1 MEHRS
6 YMRGKK
12 LAYLSLISLILIS
25 SSHSKIYAET
35 SSGSRNFTIDVVDVV
50 PHNATSFTQGLE
62 MFDGNML
69 ESSGLYGK
77 SRLSE
82 VDIVTGEA
90 IRQIIFN
97 ESIFSEGIT
106 VREGSVI
113 MLTWREQIAFEVDLN
128 DFQVIGNYSYQG
140 EGWGLC
146 FNGNHLVMT
155 NGSSDLIFRD
165 PHSFEV
171 DYTIGVALDGVE
183 IGNLNEL
190 ECVGD
195 MVYANV
201 WMKDSIVAIDSSSG
215 EVVFSATLSLI
226 SQDQGNNRNEVLNG
240 IAFDK
245 SSGGFWITGKNWT
258 QMYLVD
264 FIPEES
270 IGKKDPMFT
279 NGILLAF
286 FSIFACFMILY
297 VKFRTNLGL
306 EKPNFKDHHQ

>member
-1 MEHRS
+1 
-6 YMRGKK
+6 MRGKK

-35 SSGSRNFTIDVVDVV
+35 SSGSRNFTIDVLEVV

-82 VDIVTGEA
+82 VDIVTGEV

-106 VREGSVI
+106 VREDSVI

-128 DFQVIGNYSYQG
+128 DFQVVGNYSYQG

-146 FNGNHLVMT
+146 FNGNHFVMT

-171 DYTIGVALDGVE
+171 DYTIGVVLDGVE

-190 ECVGD
+190 ECVED
-195 MVYANV
+195 IVYANV
-201 WMKDSIVAIDSSSG
+201 WMKDNIVAINSSSG
-215 EVVFSATLSLI
+215 EVVFSATTSII

-240 IAFDK
+240 IAFDQ

-258 QMYLVD
+258 EMYLVD
-264 FIPEES
+264 FIPEDI
-270 IGKKDPMFT
+270 IGKKDPMYT
-279 NGILLAF
+279 NGIFLAL
-286 FSIFACFMILY
+286 FSIFLCFIILY
-297 VKFRTNLGL
+297 LKFRNDQAL

>member
-1 MEHRS
+1 
-6 YMRGKK
+6 MRGNK
-12 LAYLSLISLILIS
+12 LAYLSLISLILIFLP
-25 SSHSKIYAET
+25 HSQIYAET
-35 SSGSRNFTIDVVDVV
+35 SSEGRTFTIDVLEVA
-50 PHNATSFTQGLE
+50 PHNETSFTQGLE

-82 VDIVTGEA
+82 TDIVTGEV

-165 PHSFEV
+165 PYSFEV
-171 DYTIGVALDGVE
+171 DYTIRVVLDGVE
-183 IGNLNEL
+183 IVNLNEL

-201 WMKDSIVAIDSSSG
+201 WMQDNIVAINSSSG

-258 QMYLVD
+258 EMYLVD
-264 FIPEES
+264 FIPEASIEKNDPES
-270 IGKKDPMFT
+270 T
-279 NGILLAF
+279 NGIFLAL
-286 FSIFACFMILY
+286 FSIFTCIIILY
-297 VKFRTNLGL
+297 LKFRTNLGL
-306 EKPNFKDHHQ
+306 KKPNFKDHHQ

>member
-1 MEHRS
+1 
-6 YMRGKK
+6 MRVNK
-12 LAYLSLISLILIS
+12 LAYLSLILIIIIFP
-25 SSHSKIYAET
+25 SHPQIYAET
-35 SSGSRNFTIDVVDVV
+35 SSESRNFTIDVLEVV
-50 PHNATSFTQGLE
+50 PHNETSFTQGLE
-62 MFDGNML
+62 MYDGNML

-82 VDIVTGEA
+82 TDIVTGEV

-106 VREGSVI
+106 VREDSVI
-113 MLTWREQIAFEVDLN
+113 MLTWREQIAFEVDLH
-128 DFQVIGNYSYQG
+128 DFQIIENYSYQG

-165 PHSFEV
+165 PYSFEV
-171 DYTIGVALDGVE
+171 DYTITVVLDAVK

-201 WMKDSIVAIDSSSG
+201 WMQDNIVAINSSSG
-215 EVVFSATLSLI
+215 QVVFSATTSLI
-226 SQDQGNNRNEVLNG
+226 SQGQGDNRNEVLNG

-258 QMYLVD
+258 EMYLVD
-264 FIPEES
+264 FIPEHS
-270 IGKKDPMFT
+270 IGKNDPMPI
-279 NGILLAF
+279 NGIFLALF
-286 FSIFACFMILY
+286 PISTCFVILY
-297 VKFRTNLGL
+297 LKNRNNLGL
-306 EKPNFKDHHQ
+306 ENPNFKDHHQ

>member
-1 MEHRS
+1 
-6 YMRGKK
+6 MRGKK
-12 LAYLSLISLILIS
+12 LAYLSLVSLILIS

-35 SSGSRNFTIDVVDVV
+35 SSGSRNFTIDVLEVV
-50 PHNATSFTQGLE
+50 PHNGTSFTQGLE

-82 VDIVTGEA
+82 VDIVTGEV

-106 VREGSVI
+106 VREDSVI

-128 DFQVIGNYSYQG
+128 DFQVVGNYSYQG

-146 FNGNHLVMT
+146 FNGNHFVMT

-171 DYTIGVALDGVE
+171 DYTIGVVLDGVKV
-183 IGNLNEL
+183 GNLNEL
-190 ECVGD
+190 ECVGNI
-195 MVYANV
+195 VYANV
-201 WMKDSIVAIDSSSG
+201 WMKDNIVAINSSSG
-215 EVVFSATLSLI
+215 EVVFSATTSLI
-226 SQDQGNNRNEVLNG
+226 SQDQGNNGNEVLNG
-240 IAFDK
+240 IAFDQ

-258 QMYLVD
+258 EMYLVD
-264 FIPEES
+264 FIPEDI
-270 IGKKDPMFT
+270 IGKKDPMYT
-279 NGILLAF
+279 NGIFLAL
-286 FSIFACFMILY
+286 FSIFLCFIILY
-297 VKFRTNLGL
+297 LKFRNNLGL

>member
-1 MEHRS
+1 
-6 YMRGKK
+6 MRGKK

-35 SSGSRNFTIDVVDVV
+35 SSGSRNFTIDVLEVV

-82 VDIVTGEA
+82 VDIVTGEV

-106 VREGSVI
+106 VREDSVI

-128 DFQVIGNYSYQG
+128 DFQVVGNYSYQG
-140 EGWGLC
+140 VGWGLC
-146 FNGNHLVMT
+146 FNGNDFVMT
-155 NGSSDLIFRD
+155 IGSSDLIFRD

-171 DYTIGVALDGVE
+171 DYTIGVVLDGVE

-190 ECVGD
+190 ECVED
-195 MVYANV
+195 IVYANV
-201 WMKDSIVAIDSSSG
+201 WMKDNILAINSSSG
-215 EVVFSATLSLI
+215 EVVFSATTSLI

-240 IAFDK
+240 IAFDQ
-245 SSGGFWITGKNWT
+245 SSGGFWITGKNWSE
-258 QMYLVD
+258 MYLVD
-264 FIPEES
+264 FIPEDI
-270 IGKKDPMFT
+270 IGKKDSIEQKY
-279 NGILLAF
+279 ILF
-286 FSIFACFMILY
+286 
-297 VKFRTNLGL
+297 
-306 EKPNFKDHHQ
+306 

>member
-1 MEHRS
+1 
-6 YMRGKK
+6 MRGKK

-35 SSGSRNFTIDVVDVV
+35 SSGSRNFTIDVLEVV

-82 VDIVTGEA
+82 VDIVTGEV

-106 VREGSVI
+106 VRKDSVI

-128 DFQVIGNYSYQG
+128 DFQVVGNYSYQG

-146 FNGNHLVMT
+146 FNGNHFVMT

-171 DYTIGVALDGVE
+171 DFTIGVVLDGVK
-183 IGNLNEL
+183 IGSLNEL
-190 ECVGD
+190 ECVED
-195 MVYANV
+195 IVYANV
-201 WMKDSIVAIDSSSG
+201 WMTDNIVAINSSSG
-215 EVVFSATLSLI
+215 EVVFSATTSLI

-240 IAFDK
+240 IAFDQ

-258 QMYLVD
+258 EMYLVD
-264 FIPEES
+264 FIPEDN
-270 IGKKDPMFT
+270 IGKKDPIYT
-279 NGILLAF
+279 NGIFLVL
-286 FSIFACFMILY
+286 FSIFLCFIILY
-297 VKFRTNLGL
+297 LKFRTNLGL

>member
-1 MEHRS
+1 
-6 YMRGKK
+6 MRAKK
-12 LAYLSLISLILIS
+12 LAYPFLISLILIFT
-25 SSHSKIYAET
+25 SHSKIYAET
-35 SSGSRNFTIDVVDVV
+35 SSGSRNFTIDVLEVV
-50 PHNATSFTQGLE
+50 PHNGTSFTQGLE

-69 ESSGLYGK
+69 ESSGLYGE
-77 SRLSE
+77 SRLTE
-82 VDIVTGEA
+82 VDIVTGRA

-113 MLTWREQIAFEVDLN
+113 MLTWREQIALEVDLD
-128 DFQVIGNYSYQG
+128 DFQVVGNYSYQG

-165 PHSFEV
+165 PQSFEV
-171 DYTIGVALDGVE
+171 DYTIRVVLDGLE

-195 MVYANV
+195 VVYANV
-201 WMKDSIVAIDSSSG
+201 WMEDNILAINSSSG
-215 EVVFSATLSLI
+215 EVVFSATTSLI

-258 QMYLVD
+258 EMYLVD
-264 FIPEES
+264 FIPEDS
-270 IGKKDPMFT
+270 IGKKDPMYI
-279 NGILLAF
+279 NGIFLALL
-286 FSIFACFMILY
+286 SIFACFVLLY
-297 VKFRTNLGL
+297 LKFRTNLGL